1 MTRLEKR
8 LLTQWQNAEITT
20 ESFKE
25 QFPID
30 LNYAVDFII
39 SEIYKI
45 LKSNKKGELNN
56 LIQLI
61 NFCENKAPL
70 TYILNELLIEPNH
83 KSHQF
88 IAKLIQENKSP
99 SSIPYIKAALESRFS
114 YLQYTCSESEV
125 IAKWFSHALASIGTE
140 EAINCIKK
148 FAQSSDEG
156 IKKEMNYRL
165 VKLKIKN

>member
-30 LNYAVDFII
+30 LQTNLDFII
-39 SEIYKI
+39 FEIKKA
-45 LKSNKKGELNN
+45 LKLNDKEA
-56 LIQLI
+56 LDHLVQLI
-61 NFCENKAPL
+61 YFCENKAPF
-70 TYILNELLIEPNH
+70 TDILNELLVHPNH
-83 KSHQF
+83 RSHQV
-88 IAKLIQENKSP
+88 ATKLIQEIKSP
-99 SSIPYIKAALESRFS
+99 SSIPFIKKVLETGFD
-114 YLQYTCSESEV
+114 YLDYTCSEPEV
-125 IAKWFSHALASIGTE
+125 IAKWFSHTLASIGTE

-148 FAQSSDEG
+148 FAHSSDEG